1 MNITDVRVFPV
12 ASGGNLKAFASLTFE
27 ESFVVRGIK
36 IVEGKN
42 GLFASMPDRE
52 WKGNY
57 YDVCFPLTNA
67 LREEIQESVLSAFTK
82 TDKKKKTG

>member
-1 MNITDVRVFPV
+1 MKITDVRIFPV
-12 ASGGNLKAFASLTFE
+12 ARDGNLKAFASLTFE

-42 GLFASMPDRE
+42 GLFAAMPDRE

-57 YDVCFPLTNA
+57 YDVCFPLTNT
-67 LREEIQESVLSAFTK
+67 LREKIQDRVLSAFTR
-82 TDKKKKTG
+82 TSKKTG

>member
-1 MNITDVRVFPV
+1 MDITDVRVFPV
-12 ASGGNLKAFASLTFE
+12 DSGGNLKAFASLTFE
-27 ESFVVRGIK
+27 DSFVVRGIR

-57 YDVCFPLTNA
+57 YDVCFPLTNT
-67 LREEIQESVLSAFTK
+67 LREEIQDRVLSSFSNSAPQ
-82 TDKKKKTG
+82 KKTG